1 MNDQPENASTP
12 APDPTFISPDA
23 SADHPSRANE
33 LFAHGL
39 LSLAHER
46 SGTTMSDRVARVM
59 SEVALGS
66 PNDPASPLR
75 APRHHRR
82 MHRAARIALIAA
94 IAGSALIAIWSLPDT
109 SANSARAAVLQS
121 IAAVSAPGDRRYE
134 IRIQHEFDD
143 QLPASPIAILDSR
156 GGQFLLRTRTP
167 EGGVAIAGH
176 DDIGEWSTR
185 RDGTID
191 RERPRRGWPRWAT
204 NRGDAILADSAAA
217 LMQSL
222 TSDYTLS
229 DATSETIDGRTL
241 TRISGTLKEGLPP
254 HLADRVDL
262 WLDTESMIM
271 ERLEFNWDDRPPPPE
286 GGPAGGPE
294 GGPDGPERR
303 RGPDGHRPPRE
314 GPRPDGPRAGGPGPD
329 GPSMHPDRPPPPG
342 PDRQIDGPPGRPP
355 GPPPPGRRIRTL
367 AVSRVPA
374 PTWPEAWFSASTHE
388 GGNWGEPQPQP
399 QAEPQPK

>member
-1 MNDQPENASTP
+1 MTDQPKEPASPSET
-12 APDPTFISPDA
+12 TFISPDD
-23 SADHPSRANE
+23 SADHASRANE
-33 LFAHGL
+33 LFTHGL
-39 LSLAHER
+39 LSLLHER
-46 SGTTMSDRVARVM
+46 SRTTMSDRVARVM

-66 PNDPASPLR
+66 PSDPSSPLR

-94 IAGSALIAIWSLPDT
+94 IAGGSFIALWSLPDT
-109 SANSARAAVLQS
+109 SANSARAAVMQS

-134 IRIQHEFDD
+134 IRIQHELDD

-176 DDIGEWSTR
+176 DSMGEWSTR

-222 TSDYTLS
+222 TSDYSLN

-286 GGPAGGPE
+286 GGPAGGPKRGPE
-294 GGPDGPERR
+294 GPDRR
-303 RGPDGHRPPRE
+303 GGPDGHRPPRE
-314 GPRPDGPRAGGPGPD
+314 GPRPDGPSMNPD
-329 GPSMHPDRPPPPG
+329 MPPPP
-342 PDRQIDGPPGRPP
+342 PHDGPRDAAHDGSRDRRPP

-388 GGNWGEPQPQP
+388 GANWAEPEAAQPEAQPGTQPQP
-399 QAEPQPK
+399 K